1 METQSSRPKKTDIV
15 RKRTGCQNCKTRRR
29 KCDET
34 RPDCSACV
42 RRGIK
47 CSGYDRP
54 VAFKDVTALAAESSR
69 KFEAAR
75 WSALRHED
83 ARRKRRMTA
92 TDTASSEVVRPDIII
107 GPALS
112 AQAPSAPVPA
122 PSTNFMSTEAWS
134 GGAFALPWGLFDIPN
149 NAPSQVFPEVAP
161 VLGTVIE
168 SLSTPLPGRAS
179 DDTTSPRQ
187 SSPEALT
194 PANWD
199 EFLVSQDSPLDT
211 SSAEESLL
219 GEPTTDLQISLPLE
233 ESLVQHFDTNV
244 IPAIP
249 VALAF
254 SNLFQS
260 SSCFRAAVLAL
271 SASHLKLAERLPMDF
286 QSLRRI
292 CDDKC
297 VWVYYDTAVKD
308 LQLQIQRSNKSSEE
322 LAGAALL
329 LAYHELEAGTAFG
342 LRNHASG
349 LDAIASKMDFAASS
363 MPNLFKAW
371 RMLRYD
377 IRYTYTPTRK
387 SSNPVDN
394 YDSASFLDPQL
405 AIRDVM
411 SRVFSLYSRNA
422 MEASFLNDNT
432 VEGSSA
438 SERAAR
444 WLCSVLNRKSDHR
457 NFQRG
462 DFYKEDLTSEKVLE
476 QCDTFSKHLDSWH
489 KGLRDCDLPIVRV
502 GADGDTIT
510 GPTFEP
516 VITYRFTDNTKA
528 MDYLLYLISR
538 MSISNLRSVYD
549 PSVSAAATEAW
560 GKVALG
566 IICGMN
572 VLQKQQFTV
581 LRIDVLVRWVA
592 LLVESTNF
600 ARTILDYL
608 IPKVLSNGLTAPEM
622 VSWVYTKARME
633 YWLRE
638 KLQIDT
644 KTPAS
649 EASSDDKIL
658 TPSTSNSASVAD
670 IEEPVRGPISTSSI
684 QSVVRDSSQ
693 SLDPGPVQRA
703 LWAICPPNSTI
714 PPPPITKKDN
724 TDSAEAKEDVLGK
737 YKELSSRVDRL
748 EQENRQ
754 LQTRFV
760 TEQTLKTRT
769 TLSLQAKEKE
779 LCMVQEAFWKLWEAH
794 RRQLISGLEANGMEG
809 LSWGAN
815 DAGIYLCSL
824 DHGKYS

>member
-34 RPDCSACV
+34 RPECSACV

-199 EFLVSQDSPLDT
+199 EFLVSHDSPLDT

-411 SRVFSLYSRNA
+411 SRLFSLYSRNA
-422 MEASFLNDNT
+422 MEASFVNDNT
-432 VEGSSA
+432 IEGSSA

-638 KLQIDT
+638 KLRGRAMRFFMTGVEED
-644 KTPAS
+644 
-649 EASSDDKIL
+649 SDPWCIL
-658 TPSTSNSASVAD
+658 TPHTMAGFGDYNGKGSFRETFVIDCFASVD
-670 IEEPVRGPISTSSI
+670 KR
-684 QSVVRDSSQ
+684 
-693 SLDPGPVQRA
+693 
-703 LWAICPPNSTI
+703 
-714 PPPPITKKDN
+714 
-724 TDSAEAKEDVLGK
+724 
-737 YKELSSRVDRL
+737 
-748 EQENRQ
+748 
-754 LQTRFV
+754 
-760 TEQTLKTRT
+760 
-769 TLSLQAKEKE
+769 
-779 LCMVQEAFWKLWEAH
+779 
-794 RRQLISGLEANGMEG
+794 
-809 LSWGAN
+809 
-815 DAGIYLCSL
+815 
-824 DHGKYS
+824 